1 MKQPFDWTQ
10 RIDSDAQWIEII
22 IQDAHKYGSGHHSN
36 ADFDKIRGILQA
48 LVSDVQAH
56 TRDEMTN
63 RVISIQSEVK

>member
-22 IQDAHKYGSGHHSN
+22 IQDAHKYGAGFHSN
-36 ADFDKIRGILQA
+36 ADFAKIRSILQG

-56 TRDEMTN
+56 TREEMTN
-63 RVISIQSEVK
+63 RVFTAQNEVK